1 MVIALFALAFAM
13 IVGGLF
19 AAILGW
25 DIVLVER
32 GWTMVIAGSISATSG
47 ALLLGVAAIVSRLT
61 RIQSELMRLQANLV
75 EDEEAPVATTA
86 IGAAAGMSAAALAG
100 GLFDRA
106 TPETAPAEK
115 EPALADVQA
124 AGPAETAPSEPE
136 AEAETEREIP
146 ALAPDESART
156 ERFFEPRTY
165 REASR
170 DIFGEPPRAPEPAA
184 PAREDVP
191 AVQNEARDEPQER
204 AEPEVRIPDFLL
216 AGRFRETTYTEI
228 RPLEEDRLFA
238 PLPREEPRRDE
249 PRQDEEPGIREREE
263 DLFAPEPE
271 PAPSVEPEAEREP
284 EIETEAE
291 PEPEPSPAA
300 ASGKAS
306 EAAGAP
312 SVIGSYNSG
321 DNRYVMYSDGSI
333 EAETPQGM
341 FRFRS
346 LDELKEF
353 IATGQGGT
361 RLT

>member
-32 GWTMVIAGSISATSG
+32 GWTMVIAGSISAASG
-47 ALLLGVAAIVSRLT
+47 ALLLGVAAIVARLT

-75 EDEEAPVATTA
+75 EDEEAPVAATA
-86 IGAAAGMSAAALAG
+86 IGAAAGMSTAALAG
-100 GLFDRA
+100 GLLDR
-106 TPETAPAEK
+106 TSPEISPDETELAPAETHAA
-115 EPALADVQA
+115 EPAPEVE
-124 AGPAETAPSEPE
+124 PAEPETPAPTFEG
-136 AEAETEREIP
+136 ER
-146 ALAPDESART
+146 LD
-156 ERFFEPRTY
+156 RFFEPRPY

-170 DIFGEPPRAPEPAA
+170 DIFGEPPRAPEPVAQAREEA
-184 PAREDVP
+184 PAAEDETP
-191 AVQNEARDEPQER
+191 EEPQPQEQ

-216 AGRFRETTYTEI
+216 ATRFSETTYTEI
-228 RPLEEDRLFA
+228 RPVEEDRLFA
-238 PLPREEPRRDE
+238 PLPREEARR
-249 PRQDEEPGIREREE
+249 EEPEPEEKSAIPEREE

-271 PAPSVEPEAEREP
+271 PAPPAEP
-284 EIETEAE
+284 EAE
-291 PEPEPSPAA
+291 PEPEIVSEAEPEPSPAPEKA
-300 ASGKAS
+300 A
-306 EAAGAP
+306 EPAGAP

-341 FRFRS
+341 FRFGS

-361 RLT
+361 RIT